1 MRHPVIGMLAACVLL
16 PATALAETT
25 LNKCIDARGA
35 VTYSNLPC
43 KNAREVKR
51 VEIDPAPTEPLT
63 SPKPV
68 PAVTPP
74 APAAVVTP
82 PTPVKAVTP
91 PKPAAVAPTPKPAK
105 AAPPKS
111 LDTAPA
117 PTLRLETPRSP
128 AKPTLLVPS
137 GQCETL
143 SDQLGRLLDKMDEA
157 RRKGYSQEQ
166 MNTWNEEAREL
177 ERKKQQSGCF

>member
-1 MRHPVIGMLAACVLL
+1 MRYPAIALLAACVLL
-16 PATALAETT
+16 PATAGAQTA

-43 KNAREVKR
+43 RNAREVKR
-51 VEIDPAPTEPLT
+51 VEIDPAPILPAA

-68 PAVTPP
+68 PAETPSKP
-74 APAAVVTP
+74 APAVTPKPAAAATP
-82 PTPVKAVTP
+82 PTPVKAATP
-91 PKPAAVAPTPKPAK
+91 PKSAAAPTP
-105 AAPPKS
+105 PKS
-111 LDTAPA
+111 VDTAPA
-117 PTLRLETPRSP
+117 PTLRVEPPRSP

-166 MNTWNEEAREL
+166 MNSWNEEAREL